1 MSRLIQTN
9 SKSWGESVQF
19 AHDLPELTPRRSKRA
34 PRRLVWFAL
43 GLAIG
48 LAPVMIG

>member
-9 SKSWGESVQF
+9 SKSWGESLQF
-19 AHDLPELTPRRSKRA
+19 ADDLPELTPQRRKRS
-34 PRRLVWFAL
+34 PSRITWFLL

-48 LAPVMIG
+48 LATVMIG